1 MPVDHSLVLENP
13 WLVAAISLGG
23 GGFVWQVAGTVNGDL
38 GFLAKLMIAAG
49 TALIIFATIYFFA
62 PAPGS

>member
-1 MPVDHSLVLENP
+1 VPVDHSLVLDNP

-23 GGFVWQVAGTVNGDL
+23 GGFAGLISGSFGDL
-38 GFLAKLMIAAG
+38 GFLTKLIIAAG

-62 PAPGS
+62 PAPGA